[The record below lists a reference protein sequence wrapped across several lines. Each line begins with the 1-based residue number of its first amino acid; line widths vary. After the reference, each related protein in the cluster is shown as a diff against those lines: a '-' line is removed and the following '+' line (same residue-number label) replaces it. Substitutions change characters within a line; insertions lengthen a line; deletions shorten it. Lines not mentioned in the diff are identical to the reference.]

1 MNFNFDII
9 ILINTIWGLF
19 IVKKILV
26 FTLLFYLTL
35 IQYAHAHTGL
45 ENSSPQNGEV
55 IKQEL
60 KEITLTFETK
70 VEQGSTFELQNS
82 AGEPVTVENIAL
94 SENEMAGSI
103 TSPLKNG
110 EYIVNWNI
118 VGADGHPIDGQYT
131 FSVDIPVTEAPTPA
145 EDQVDSADEAQSQS
159 TVEKKK
165 TDTVNETDTVDVQQ
179 NKLPSYVIPVTIG
192 ILAIV
197 VIGSLFFLMKR
208 KK

>member
-1 MNFNFDII
+1 M
-9 ILINTIWGLF
+9 
-19 IVKKILV
+19 KKILV

-35 IQYAHAHTGL
+35 IQSAYAHTGL

-60 KEITLTFETK
+60 KQITLTFETK
-70 VEQGSTFELQNS
+70 VEQGSTLELQNS
-82 AGEPVTVENIAL
+82 TGEPVLVENIAL
-94 SENEMAGSI
+94 SENEMVGSLKD
-103 TSPLKNG
+103 PLKNG

-118 VGADGHPIDGQYT
+118 IGADGHPIEGQYT
-131 FSVDIPVTEAPTPA
+131 FSVDVPVTEVPTPA
-145 EDQVDSADEAQSQS
+145 EDQVESADEAQPQS

-165 TDTVNETDTVDVQQ
+165 TDTVNETATEDVQQ
-179 NKLPSYVIPVTIG
+179 NKLPSYIVPVIIV

-197 VIGSLFFLMKR
+197 VVGSFLFMMKR